1 MQVHCT
7 KKLMAKLPQNH
18 KINSAEPVA
27 ELPQQLPAN
36 VVLFPG
42 TKLKNQQEK
51 TKDLGQWHANL
62 VVIQRRR
69 CIMFVHDIT
78 RFGLIIPCVQ
88 KVDFANLDNLF
99 IDIFI
104 NTLLKLDYPFAV
116 VDAASQL
123 LTPFK
128 YDSHCNRSVQ
138 GTMRVMISQ
147 IEHLVWVDNI
157 KVSELNP
164 CSTSAWVNEMPCTVK
179 GQKEV
184 IWPIKAMKE
193 FIQAKM

>member
-18 KINSAEPVA
+18 KINAQTQA
-27 ELPQQLPAN
+27 TDLPQQLPDN
-36 VVLFPG
+36 VILFPG
-42 TKLKNQQEK
+42 TELKNKQQSLQG
-51 TKDLGQWHANL
+51 LGQWHANL
-62 VVIQRRR
+62 TLIQRRQ

-78 RFGLIIPCVQ
+78 RFGIIIPCVQ
-88 KVDFANLDNLF
+88 KMDFAHLDNLF

-128 YDSHCNRSVQ
+128 YDTDCNRSVQ
-138 GTMRVMISQ
+138 GTMRVMISH
-147 IEHLVWVDNI
+147 IENLVWVDNI
-157 KVSELNP
+157 KVSELDP
-164 CSTSAWVNEMPCTVK
+164 CSASAWVNEIPCTVK
-179 GQKEV
+179 GQKDV
-184 IWPIKAMKE
+184 VWPIKAMQE
-193 FIQAKM
+193 FIEAQM